1 MQSQEKVTVYLKL
14 TQMSISAVQKRRRPT
29 RDVYKSFI
37 QESDKATVLRPA
49 FPANVVILHPLKNI
63 GFLVFLEVENE
74 IIDQNNPKVS
84 LVYAN
89 YSLNAMIIDLF

>member
-1 MQSQEKVTVYLKL
+1 
-14 TQMSISAVQKRRRPT
+14 MSISAVQKRRRPT
-29 RDVYKSFI
+29 RDICKSFI
-37 QESDKATVLRPA
+37 QESDKTTVLRSA

-63 GFLVFLEVENE
+63 GFLAFLEIENE
-74 IIDQNNPKVS
+74 IIDQKYPKVS